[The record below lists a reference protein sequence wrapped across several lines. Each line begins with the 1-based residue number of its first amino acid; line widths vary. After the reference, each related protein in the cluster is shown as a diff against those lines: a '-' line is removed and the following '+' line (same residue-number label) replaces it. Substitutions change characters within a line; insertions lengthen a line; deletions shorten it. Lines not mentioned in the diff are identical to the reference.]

1 MDRKVVIAV
10 DSDCA
15 EIFEEFAH
23 DSNNEMTQVNHRQF
37 IGGQDL
43 VEFIVELTPHLITA
57 LTTYL
62 VARLQNSKKEIK
74 IKKGDLEIEL
84 KNTDL
89 TPENTLKILEKLEQ
103 KPRKK

>member
-1 MDRKVVIAV
+1 MDRQIVIAV
-10 DSDCA
+10 DSEYA
-15 EIFEEFAH
+15 EIFEEFAC
-23 DSNNEMTQVNHRQF
+23 DSDNEMTQVNHRQF

-43 VEFIVELTPHLITA
+43 VEFIVELTPHLLTA

-62 VARLQNSKKEIK
+62 VARYQNTKKEIK

-89 TPENTLKILEKLEQ
+89 TPEDTLSILEKLEQ